1 MITEP
6 MEALKTT
13 LSMKTEYSLG
23 GEKKRERVRDTE
35 VEIEG
40 GARPFISCTWHT
52 WQL

>member
-1 MITEP
+1 
-6 MEALKTT
+6 MERDRQTDKKT
-13 LSMKTEYSLG
+13 G
-23 GEKKRERVRDTE
+23 VGEKKRERVRDTE